1 MKRIGLLV
9 LLILAIPLV
18 ILAEDTSPAR
28 LHLGFA
34 TGAGLS
40 YIGTLGETPRWEP
53 EAFTYLAP
61 TITYYTPTGL
71 AFRAEIAKLT
81 RTSTIED
88 DTYYYQIREIRSS
101 AVHLPVTVLIPVSR
115 DDSLNRFYV
124 GTGLYFDTIIE
135 ANLYGEHDIYQII
148 REDIQDEYGPVGY
161 GVSLQLGV
169 GLSKT
174 FYVELRYL
182 MDLSEFSA
190 SAFNE
195 YNLRTQSLMLR
206 LGLDLT
212 KYNLD

>member
-1 MKRIGLLV
+1 MKRISLAI
-9 LLILAIPLV
+9 LLILLIPS
-18 ILAEDTSPAR
+18 ILQAEEHNPSR
-28 LHLGFA
+28 LHMGFIV
-34 TGAGLS
+34 GGGLS

-71 AFRAEIAKLT
+71 AFSAEIAKLT
-81 RTSTIED
+81 RTSTIND
-88 DTYYYQIREIRSS
+88 HTHYYRKGEIRSS

-124 GTGLYFDTIIE
+124 GTGLYLDTIIE
-135 ANLYGEHDIYQII
+135 ANLYGEHDMYQTIHESI
-148 REDIQDEYGPVGY
+148 LDEYGPVGY

-190 SAFNE
+190 SALNE

>member
-1 MKRIGLLV
+1 VKL
-9 LLILAIPLV
+9 P
-18 ILAEDTSPAR
+18 
-28 LHLGFA
+28 
-34 TGAGLS
+34 
-40 YIGTLGETPRWEP
+40 WEP

-71 AFRAEIAKLT
+71 AFSAEIAKLT
-81 RTSTIED
+81 RTSTIND
-88 DTYYYQIREIRSS
+88 HTHYYRKGEIRSS

-124 GTGLYFDTIIE
+124 GTGLYLDTIIE
-135 ANLYGEHDIYQII
+135 ANLYGEHDMYQTIHESI
-148 REDIQDEYGPVGY
+148 LDEYGPVVLWCLVAIRGWL
-161 GVSLQLGV
+161 VENLLC
-169 GLSKT
+169 
-174 FYVELRYL
+174 ELRYL

-190 SAFNE
+190 SALNE